1 MVNAVITLPV
11 REHINRVLRSSLDE
25 CGLPWIPLYEM
36 SDLPRA
42 RSYLITQA
50 LQSGADRVV
59 FLDADIV
66 ASPSELLALAGHRRV
81 TDHGAVTGL
90 YATRDGRSWACSSP
104 DSTLVEG
111 MRRAEYAGLGF
122 ACISRVSLMRVA
134 ETLPQ
139 LTDPHFGK
147 WFPFCVPFID
157 ESLGDAPV
165 YCADDVSLWRRL
177 SLTGTTLWADP
188 SLVAGHISAVTLRS
202 PVDKTKAQVLP
213 NLDLLRPENDNARQ
227 GVA

>member
-1 MVNAVITLPV
+1 MVNTPRAVVTLPV

-50 LQSGADRVV
+50 LQTGAERVV

-66 ASPSELLALAGHRRV
+66 ASPDELLALAGHRRV
-81 TDHGAVTGL
+81 TDQAAVTGL
-90 YATRDGRSWACSSP
+90 YATRDGRAWACSSP
-104 DSTLVEG
+104 DPTLVDG

-122 ACISRVSLMRVA
+122 ACISRSSLMRVTG
-134 ETLPQ
+134 TLTE

-147 WFPFCVPFID
+147 WWPFCVPFID
-157 ESLGDAPV
+157 GSLGGDPI

-177 SLTGTTLWADP
+177 SMAGTTLWADP
-188 SLVAGHISAVTLRS
+188 SLVVGHIAAVTLRS
-202 PVDKTKAQVLP
+202 PVGEKA
-213 NLDLLRPENDNARQ
+213 
-227 GVA
+227 